1 MLTLPPP
8 HVAERN
14 SLRQNATGG
23 GTNRPPPFIGG
34 ISPTLGCVTL
44 IDLDS
49 TAATSIDYYSAATA
63 PVATVASG
71 DTVTVHTLDANGHT
85 ERQAT
90 PGEDVAMLLP
100 GGRGHCLVGP
110 IAVEGAAPGMTLAV
124 HIQSLRPDDWGFTS
138 AGKADTPLNRR
149 LGIDE
154 PASLLWQLDA
164 DAAIGTS
171 NLGHTVALA
180 PFLGVIGVAPEPT
193 GEFSTIPP
201 RVTGG
206 GNIDCRELVAGST
219 LFLPIAVDEALVYVG
234 DGHAAQ
240 GDGEVGGTAIE
251 CGMTSRLTLEVTG
264 DAALGSI
271 HAITPAGRVTF
282 GFDADLNEATAQAL
296 EAMIEWMQQLYS
308 IGKSE
313 ALALASV
320 VVSMRVTQ
328 VANQTWGVHALLPD
342 GAIGQQ
348 YS

>member
-1 MLTLPPP
+1 M
-8 HVAERN
+8 
-14 SLRQNATGG
+14 
-23 GTNRPPPFIGG
+23 
-34 ISPTLGCVTL
+34 TL
-44 IDLDS
+44 IELDS
-49 TAATSIDYYSAATA
+49 TAATSIDYYSAATP
-63 PVATVASG
+63 PVATVTPG
-71 DTVTVHTLDANGHT
+71 DTISVHTLDANGHT
-85 ERQAT
+85 ERQRT

-110 IAVEGAAPGMTLAV
+110 IAIESATAGRTLAV
-124 HIQSLRPDDWGFTS
+124 HIEDLRPDDWGFTS
-138 AGKADTPLNRR
+138 AGKADTALNRR

-164 DAAIGTS
+164 DAATGTS

-180 PFLGVIGVAPEPT
+180 PFLGVIGIAPEAT

-201 RVTGG
+201 RTVGG

-219 LFLPIAVDEALVYVG
+219 LFLPIAVDNALLFVG

-251 CGMTSRLTLEVTG
+251 CGMTTRLTLDVID

-271 HAITPAGRVTF
+271 HAITPAGRITL

-296 EAMIEWMQQLYS
+296 EAMVVWMRQLYG

-342 GAIGQQ
+342 GAVG
-348 YS
+348 

>member
-1 MLTLPPP
+1 MTSI
-8 HVAERN
+8 E
-14 SLRQNATGG
+14 
-23 GTNRPPPFIGG
+23 
-34 ISPTLGCVTL
+34 
-44 IDLDS
+44 LDS
-49 TAATSIDYYSAATA
+49 TPATSIDFYSAATP
-63 PVATVASG
+63 PVATLSSG
-71 DTVTVHTLDANGHT
+71 DTLAVHTLDANGHT
-85 ERQAT
+85 QRQQT

-110 IAVEGAAPGMTLAV
+110 IAIEGATPGMTLAV
-124 HIQSLRPDDWGFTS
+124 HIDSLRPDDWGFTS

-164 DAAIGTS
+164 DAATGT
-171 NLGHTVALA
+171 NDLGHTVALA
-180 PFLGVIGVAPEPT
+180 PFLGVIGIAPEAT

-201 RVTGG
+201 RSIGG

-219 LFLPIAVDEALVYVG
+219 LFLPIAVAGALLYVG

-251 CGMTSRLTLEVTG
+251 CGMTSRLTLDVID

-271 HAITPAGRVTF
+271 HATTPAGRITF

-296 EAMIEWMQQLYS
+296 TAMIGWMQQLYG

-328 VANQTWGVHALLPD
+328 IANQTWGVHALLPE
-342 GAIGQQ
+342 GAVGEA
-348 YS
+348 SR